1 MDEWK
6 TLRFVF
12 NVFLASGMYLDGLNR
27 FGIFKYPSLGPK
39 IVQIG
44 HLGPKIQFYSYRG
57 GFSEKLEV
65 TIKED

>member
-1 MDEWK
+1 M
-6 TLRFVF
+6 
-12 NVFLASGMYLDGLNR
+12 
-27 FGIFKYPSLGPK
+27 LGPK

-65 TIKED
+65 TIKGTKLKLNSLSSWQANTLSTGGQGGKEGHPPPGQN